1 MVMSPKEGEGIRSLH
16 KVMGSKR
23 DPSVTYDEGELSPR
37 RQRTAELY
45 EQITAIYTRAGE
57 IVAVC
62 ARQLIRPVD
71 PMALLTDI
79 LHGLKSGEL
88 SLVHCRR
95 LRLFSQTNR
104 LPFDQWT
111 LLPHCSRA
119 VVEFYWSDRETEA
132 AVLPPLVLPVW
143 HQKILNKLQH
153 GLQQRLLGK
162 DSVNCVIKVA
172 HDQNASAAVLVSL
185 EKFLTRWLWSGEEH
199 DRFLDG
205 LKLYPHGPWKKIA
218 SIVGT
223 RSPRQVQTHAQ
234 KYYEKVG
241 RRLRGL
247 RKDRKKLVRPE
258 HRLDEDM
265 VQLCQL
271 AKDRKD
277 PTGHVDPTLASRLR
291 APLSSP
297 SKVSMSLLVLE
308 SAELQQ
314 KSFKEELQQATSFDS
329 PSPCQSAS
337 TATTDSDAATMDLS
351 DFDDSCLDFLIE
363 VLGDMDAAN
372 SGGGFVVHV

>member
-1 MVMSPKEGEGIRSLH
+1 MLKPANS
-16 KVMGSKR
+16 
-23 DPSVTYDEGELSPR
+23 
-37 RQRTAELY
+37 
-45 EQITAIYTRAGE
+45 TRCIERG
-57 IVAVC
+57 
-62 ARQLIRPVD
+62 
-71 PMALLTDI
+71 
-79 LHGLKSGEL
+79 
-88 SLVHCRR
+88 
-95 LRLFSQTNR
+95 
-104 LPFDQWT
+104 
-111 LLPHCSRA
+111 
-119 VVEFYWSDRETEA
+119 
-132 AVLPPLVLPVW
+132 
-143 HQKILNKLQH
+143 
-153 GLQQRLLGK
+153 
-162 DSVNCVIKVA
+162 
-172 HDQNASAAVLVSL
+172 
-185 EKFLTRWLWSGEEH
+185 LWSGEEH

-218 SIVGT
+218 SFVGT

-271 AKDRKD
+271 AKDRKAHWPRGPYTRKP
-277 PTGHVDPTLASRLR
+277 PTR
-291 APLSSP
+291 AAVIA

-314 KSFKEELQQATSFDS
+314 KSFKEELQQATSFDP
-329 PSPCQSAS
+329 PSPGQSAS